1 MKKLMMLVVTL
12 MLGAGLALAQ
22 APNGSTDTKTTTKTT
37 KTTKTAKKAKAPKAK
52 SSSKTTTEKKTD
64 SSK

>member
-12 MLGAGLALAQ
+12 MLGASLALAQ

-37 KTTKTAKKAKAPKAK
+37 KTTKAKKAKAPKDK

>member
-12 MLGAGLALAQ
+12 MLGAGLAFAQ
-22 APNGSTDTKTTTKTT
+22 APNSGSTDTKSTTKTT

-52 SSSKTTTEKKTD
+52 SSKTTTEKKTET
-64 SSK
+64 SK

>member
-12 MLGAGLALAQ
+12 MLGAGLAFAQ
-22 APNGSTDTKTTTKTT
+22 APNGSTDTKSTTKTT

-52 SSSKTTTEKKTD
+52 SCKTTTEKKTET
-64 SSK
+64 K